1 LRVITRSDLTHA
13 TQACQVAHAVADFCN
28 ENPHLA
34 KAWQKESN
42 SIIILTVP
50 DERALYDFCEKN
62 SGLDYTEF
70 REPDL
75 GYELTAIA
83 LHPCEEA
90 RRKTSNLP
98 LAMKGQGQEGASKQ
112 ERKLKNL
119 IREMRQCEQT
129 PGQSV
134 LDHGWSVRNHA
145 MDLLGGRSLYE
156 WKIPDWF
163 PLDLKFD
170 AYVLDKYTIFH
181 DCGKPNCRII
191 DKEGKHHFPNHAQIS
206 SFVWMSLFED
216 EMEIADLIAR
226 DMEIHTMS
234 ADNVPKFCRDPKTA
248 RMLTVVGLAELHSN
262 AGMFGGIESTSFKI
276 KYKQWN
282 RRAKQVFQITE
293 VQP

>member
-1 LRVITRSDLTHA
+1 MRVITRSDLTHA

-28 ENPHLA
+28 ENPDIA
-34 KAWQKESN
+34 KAWKEESN

-50 DERALYDFCEKN
+50 DERALYDFCKN

-90 RRKTSNLP
+90 RKKTSNLP
-98 LAMKGQGQEGASKQ
+98 LAMKGPEHDGAFER

-119 IREMRQCEQT
+119 IREMKQCEQT
-129 PGQSV
+129 QGQSV

-145 MDLLGGRSLYE
+145 RDLIGDRSKYE

-163 PLDLKFD
+163 PEDFVFDL
-170 AYVLDKYTIFH
+170 YTLDKYTIFH
-181 DCGKPNCRII
+181 DCGKPNCRTV
-191 DKEGKHHFPNHAQIS
+191 DEEGRHHFPNHAQIS
-206 SFVWMSLFED
+206 SFVWLSLFDNE
-216 EMEIADLIAR
+216 EVGNLIAR

-234 ADNVPKFCRDPKTA
+234 AEDIPKFCEDIHTA
-248 RMLTVVGLAELHSN
+248 KMLTVVGLAELHSN

-276 KYKQWN
+276 KYKQWL
-282 RRAKQVFQITE
+282 RRAKRIFDAS
-293 VQP
+293 